1 MIFIRHVLY
10 VTHFERNLKLLE
22 FKIKTMRE
30 IFRVKKHYFNV
41 QNRTILASIMIVAF
55 FWALLSTDSPD
66 GVIHTGGWE
75 SLWQMISNFFTPELE
90 PKFIRSVVRDT
101 WTTIAFAVTGM
112 TVAIAIGIPLGII
125 ASGVLV
131 TGRIQKIMQISAMR
145 GFLAILRAIHEIV
158 WALLFVIIFGLS
170 PIVGVLAIGIP
181 YGGIL
186 GRVLAERLQDVPDE
200 PLNTLRS
207 NGASEIKVLLYGRI
221 PLISADVV
229 SYIFYRFE
237 CAIRAAV
244 VLSFAG
250 LGGLGFRV
258 TVALDDLR
266 FDQMWTPIF
275 VILILIIFIDIWS
288 GWARKRLAL

>member
-1 MIFIRHVLY
+1 
-10 VTHFERNLKLLE
+10 
-22 FKIKTMRE
+22 
-30 IFRVKKHYFNV
+30 
-41 QNRTILASIMIVAF
+41 
-55 FWALLSTDSPD
+55 
-66 GVIHTGGWE
+66 
-75 SLWQMISNFFTPELE
+75 
-90 PKFIRSVVRDT
+90 
-101 WTTIAFAVTGM
+101 
-112 TVAIAIGIPLGII
+112 I

-131 TGRIQKIMQISAMR
+131 TNRIQKIMQISVMR
-145 GFLAILRAIHEIV
+145 GFSAILRAIHEIV
-158 WALLFVIIFGLS
+158 WALLFVVIFGLS

-186 GRVLAERLQDVPDE
+186 GRVLAERLQDVPEE
-200 PLNTLRS
+200 PLNALRS
-207 NGASEIKVLLYGRI
+207 TGASEIKVLLYGRI
-221 PLISADVV
+221 PLIAADVV

-275 VILILIIFIDIWS
+275 VILILIVFIDIWS
-288 GWARKRLAL
+288 AWARKRLVL